1 MKIERLYKK
10 STMNT
15 HRFKMFNFDR
25 ASDTNF
31 DFNSLILCFLLMI
44 LFFMWCD
51 LTSVKKIINNNEEN
65 LRDYRKLKNK
75 YEKLKNDKLKLY
87 GTNSV

>member
-1 MKIERLYKK
+1 
-10 STMNT
+10 MNT

-31 DFNSLILCFLLMI
+31 DFNSLILCFLVI

-51 LTSVKKIINNNEEN
+51 LTSVKKIIYKNEEN
-65 LRDYRKLKNK
+65 LRDYRKLKNN

-87 GTNSV
+87 ATNQV

>member
-31 DFNSLILCFLLMI
+31 DFNSLILCFLVI

-51 LTSVKKIINNNEEN
+51 LTSVKKMINKNEEN
-65 LRDYRKLKNK
+65 LRDYRNAENK
-75 YEKLKNDKLKLY
+75 YKNSKR
-87 GTNSV
+87 